1 MMEEHVPTRIENPQ
15 LDEEIWQAWLR
26 KNEVKDRVRLARR
39 KKLLAIVLTLGIVAI
54 VLWRIV
60 RLL

>member
-1 MMEEHVPTRIENPQ
+1 MEEHVPTRIENPQ
-15 LDEEIWQAWLR
+15 LDEEIWQAWVR

-39 KKLLAIVLTLGIVAI
+39 KKLLAIVLTLGIVAV